1 MAAMRTPQEV
11 IVAVAERSGGEDTRV
26 APEWEEKKIPATLRT
41 SGRRTLAV
49 FLGCQ
54 RIERANVQRGRAVE
68 RAAKSKWTKL
78 IYVILKIKT

>member
-49 FLGCQ
+49 FLGCT
-54 RIERANVQRGRAVE
+54 EL
-68 RAAKSKWTKL
+68 L
-78 IYVILKIKT
+78 IYNQLLTWFVNKQFSSFESLLHNSDTL